1 MPAEVHDNPFPL
13 LHHAIE
19 RTRFTRL
26 HELTTGHPL
35 IQPHLHHS
43 VTTANSA
50 YQDLF
55 ADRPS
60 TQSSD
65 LRFLSIPLRSCARK
79 QAGSY
84 KTHKYVVLWKSKMQH
99 KSAFSRVKSL
109 PRSSPF
115 IKKTTTK
122 EAGIKCH
129 NNTIFPTEDA
139 SFQSLNFATEYRLYT
154 TLPATQAHSSNY
166 ASYSSIH
173 FEKLSYYSNSLPL
186 FSSGAQ
192 GDPQSH
198 GYMLSFP
205 WERRSPLAVAPGVRS
220 SPSRMSHV
228 AKNSC

>member
-1 MPAEVHDNPFPL
+1 MPAEVHDNSFPL

-19 RTRFTRL
+19 HTRFTRL

-50 YQDLF
+50 YPDLF

-84 KTHKYVVLWKSKMQH
+84 RTHKYVVLWKSKMQH

-109 PRSSPF
+109 PRSSPP
-115 IKKTTTK
+115 IKKPRPKRQASSVTITPYFQPKMLASSRSTLQPNTGYIQHYQLPKLTAATT
-122 EAGIKCH
+122 
-129 NNTIFPTEDA
+129 
-139 SFQSLNFATEYRLYT
+139 
-154 TLPATQAHSSNY
+154 PATARFISKSCRIIATHCHFSPQGLRE
-166 ASYSSIH
+166 IH
-173 FEKLSYYSNSLPL
+173 RVMVTCFPFLGNADLP
-186 FSSGAQ
+186 
-192 GDPQSH
+192 
-198 GYMLSFP
+198 
-205 WERRSPLAVAPGVRS
+205 
-220 SPSRMSHV
+220 
-228 AKNSC
+228 